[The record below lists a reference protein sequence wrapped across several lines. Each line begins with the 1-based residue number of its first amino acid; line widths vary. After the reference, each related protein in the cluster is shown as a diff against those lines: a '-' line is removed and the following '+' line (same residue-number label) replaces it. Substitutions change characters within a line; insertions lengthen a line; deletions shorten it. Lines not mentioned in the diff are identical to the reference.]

1 MGVQSDSDRHLRGLL
16 MKRSTFA
23 WGLAFWL
30 VAGAGSALAAP
41 IHDAAQNGDVA
52 KLQQLIDS
60 GAKVDEI
67 RKGDDAT
74 ALDVAAYAG
83 RLNAVELL
91 VKDGAD
97 VNAQTAAGYTPLH
110 LAALKGH
117 VDVVDF
123 LLKHGAEIDPVS
135 TDGDTPLHLAAAS
148 GNVEVVQHLLDE
160 GADRSI
166 RDFSGRTPY
175 NIAMA
180 HGNDAAAKLVEP
192 RESATPSI
200 YRDGT
205 ADIEKRIDQM
215 DAAIARYRANM
226 AKEPSLSEL
235 GKPTTG
241 TATAETTP
249 PDNSKALTTEM
260 STEELL
266 KAAGELIKTSRS
278 PDTAGPSG
286 IDAAVAKDLGA
297 GSTAALDTAGSDTSA
312 LGPDGSDP
320 LFTSKDPGE
329 ADDPL
334 EAADKQASVQP
345 ASNGGDYA
353 IQLVAVKSEDRAKQE
368 WTRLTNKHPDL
379 LLALNSQVTEADLGD
394 KGTFY
399 RLRAGPLTKDRAS
412 AICSSLAEAHEHC
425 LVVKQ

>member
-1 MGVQSDSDRHLRGLL
+1 
-16 MKRSTFA
+16 
-23 WGLAFWL
+23 LAFWL
-30 VAGAGSALAAP
+30 VAGAGGALAAP
-41 IHDAAQNGDVA
+41 IHDAAESGDVA

-60 GAKVDEI
+60 GVKVDEL
-67 RKGDDAT
+67 RKGDSAT
-74 ALDVAAYAG
+74 ALDVASYAG
-83 RLNAVELL
+83 KLNAVETL

-97 VNAQTAAGYTPLH
+97 IDAHTAAGYTPLH

-123 LLKHGAEIDPVS
+123 LLKHGAEIDAIS
-135 TDGDTPLHLAAAS
+135 ADGDTPLHLAAAS
-148 GNVEVVQHLLDE
+148 GNMEVVEHLLDQ

-166 RDFSGRTPY
+166 RDFDGRTPY

-180 HGNDAAAKLVEP
+180 RGHEAVAKLVQP

-205 ADIEKRIDQM
+205 ADIEKRIEQM
-215 DAAIARYRANM
+215 EAAISRYRANS

-235 GKPTTG
+235 GKPDTDAG
-241 TATAETTP
+241 ASPSTAP
-249 PDNSKALTTEM
+249 GNGKALSTEM

-266 KAAGELIKTSRS
+266 KAAGELINSSRS
-278 PDTAGPSG
+278 PETAGPSG
-286 IDAAVAKDLGA
+286 IDAAVAKDLSQGTVA
-297 GSTAALDTAGSDTSA
+297 DLKAPASPKSS

-320 LFTSKDPGE
+320 LFTKADPGE
-329 ADDPL
+329 TDDPL
-334 EAADKQASVQP
+334 SAADKSLGLSASS
-345 ASNGGDYA
+345 AGGDYA
-353 IQLVAVKSEDRAKQE
+353 IQLVAVRSKDRAEQE
-368 WTRLTNKHPDL
+368 WQRLTNKHPDL
-379 LLALNSQVTEADLGD
+379 LLALNSQVTQADLGD

-412 AICSSLAEAHEHC
+412 AICSSLADAHENC

>member
-1 MGVQSDSDRHLRGLL
+1 M
-16 MKRSTFA
+16 
-23 WGLAFWL
+23 
-30 VAGAGSALAAP
+30 
-41 IHDAAQNGDVA
+41 
-52 KLQQLIDS
+52 
-60 GAKVDEI
+60 
-67 RKGDDAT
+67 
-74 ALDVAAYAG
+74 
-83 RLNAVELL
+83 
-91 VKDGAD
+91 KDGAD
-97 VNAQTAAGYTPLH
+97 VNAKTAAGYTPLH

-148 GNVEVVQHLLDE
+148 GNVAVVRHLLDE

-166 RDFSGRTPY
+166 RDFSGSTPY
-175 NIAMA
+175 NVAMA
-180 HGNDAAAKLVEP
+180 RGNDAIAKLVQP

-241 TATAETTP
+241 TGETTT
-249 PDNSKALTTEM
+249 PDDSKALSAEM

-266 KAAGELIKTSRS
+266 AAAGRLISRSRS
-278 PDTAGPSG
+278 PDKTAGPSG
-286 IDAAVAKDLGA
+286 IDAAVAKDLGQGGA
-297 GSTAALDTAGSDTSA
+297 SDLNAPESGPTSS

-320 LFTSKDPGE
+320 LFTGKDPGE

-334 EAADKQASVQP
+334 AAADKGVDLP
-345 ASNGGDYA
+345 AAPGSDYA
-353 IQLVAVKSEDRAKQE
+353 IQLVSVRSEDRAKQE
-368 WTRLTNKHPDL
+368 WTRLTDQHPDL
-379 LLALNSQVTEADLGD
+379 LLALNSQVTAADLGD

-412 AICSSLAEAHEHC
+412 AICDSLAEAHEHC